1 MNFTLV
7 AIVIMYKFLTN
18 TYFYFRIKQLN
29 RDHIKWL
36 SGTKPTFPTRKHET
50 ISLFKRAGVQNLST
64 PISQPIGCNQVASF
78 NVDVFTNFPST
89 NSYIYN
95 GAIRMFYEAEGV
107 YRQRMFDSLNP
118 VYWIEL
124 IIYAPKKLLT
134 YLGFDETKILFKTC
148 NILLTFIWWSMMSII
163 IFFRPQ
169 LQQLIVETL
178 GELQNKF

>member
-1 MNFTLV
+1 
-7 AIVIMYKFLTN
+7 
-18 TYFYFRIKQLN
+18 
-29 RDHIKWL
+29 
-36 SGTKPTFPTRKHET
+36 
-50 ISLFKRAGVQNLST
+50 
-64 PISQPIGCNQVASF
+64 
-78 NVDVFTNFPST
+78 
-89 NSYIYN
+89 
-95 GAIRMFYEAEGV
+95 MFYEAEGV

-148 NILLTFIWWSMMSII
+148 NILLTFIWWSIMSII

>member
-64 PISQPIGCNQVASF
+64 PISQPIGCN
-78 NVDVFTNFPST
+78 
-89 NSYIYN
+89 
-95 GAIRMFYEAEGV
+95 
-107 YRQRMFDSLNP
+107 
-118 VYWIEL
+118 
-124 IIYAPKKLLT
+124 
-134 YLGFDETKILFKTC
+134 
-148 NILLTFIWWSMMSII
+148 
-163 IFFRPQ
+163 
-169 LQQLIVETL
+169 
-178 GELQNKF
+178 

>member
-95 GAIRMFYEAEGV
+95 GAIRMFYEGV

-124 IIYAPKKLLT
+124 IIYAPEKLLT

-148 NILLTFIWWSMMSII
+148 NILLTFIWWSIMSII